1 MPRDDSHCREPAAR
15 RACRNPSTT
24 AGVKSC
30 PPSPRSTNH
39 RLRCAISC
47 SWPAAE
53 LGVYPR
59 SANTVRKPS
68 AYGANGP
75 LTRTRI
81 ALFIIDS
88 SPDVVVEEKSRHE
101 RV

>member
-1 MPRDDSHCREPAAR
+1 MASGGRYRPGVVLSGV
-15 RACRNPSTT
+15 ACEC
-24 AGVKSC
+24 VF
-30 PPSPRSTNH
+30 
-39 RLRCAISC
+39 LRG
-47 SWPAAE
+47 E

-68 AYGANGP
+68 AYRANGP

-88 SPDVVVEEKSRHE
+88 SPGVVVEEKSRHK

>member
-1 MPRDDSHCREPAAR
+1 VFLQ
-15 RACRNPSTT
+15 
-24 AGVKSC
+24 G
-30 PPSPRSTNH
+30 
-39 RLRCAISC
+39 
-47 SWPAAE
+47 E

-68 AYGANGP
+68 AYRANGP

-81 ALFIIDS
+81 AVFIIDS
-88 SPDVVVEEKSRHE
+88 SPGVVVEEKSRHK